1 MPQRPRH
8 PVARPTRR
16 AMTLLELLLA
26 LTILAS
32 LTVLVAAMWSQARR
46 WGDDATF
53 GHRLLRLQRL
63 SELMRVQWSD
73 RRTMIQLGESG
84 DSIGIT
90 PNQLTFVTTTAVL
103 FPDWPLVVASYR
115 IEEDPSALAFGERR
129 YDLVYTETKVAE
141 LENAPE
147 PPDADSSLDE
157 RVARRRVVLKGA
169 ADLRWQRYGRADPD
183 EEDAAAAADQ
193 PAAPGRAEGG
203 SGGGGGA
210 RPDRSDRRTR
220 QPAEPAVADA
230 DRPGDDRLINR
241 WRDMPIESRPPKGES
256 TPAVRLIG
264 TYQEED
270 FACVFVIGA
279 SRS

>member
-1 MPQRPRH
+1 MHHRPHH
-8 PVARPTRR
+8 PVAPSARR

-32 LTVLVAAMWSQARR
+32 LTILVAAMWSQARR
-46 WGDDATF
+46 WGDDATS

-73 RRTMIQLGESG
+73 RRTMIQLG
-84 DSIGIT
+84 DSADSVGIS

-103 FPDWPLVVASYR
+103 FPEWPLVVASYR
-115 IEEDPSALAFGERR
+115 IEEDPSALAVGQRR
-129 YDLVYTETKVAE
+129 YDLVYTETRVAE

-147 PPDADSSLDE
+147 PPGADSSLDD

-169 ADLRWQRYGRADPD
+169 TDLRWQRYGREDPD
-183 EEDAAAAADQ
+183 DKPADAPGKTATPASTRGSGPVARADRRPQQQ
-193 PAAPGRAEGG
+193 PATPDVPDAEKPGDPE
-203 SGGGGGA
+203 
-210 RPDRSDRRTR
+210 
-220 QPAEPAVADA
+220 
-230 DRPGDDRLINR
+230 DDRLIAR
-241 WRDMPIESRPPKGES
+241 WRDMPVESRLPQDDP

-264 TYQEED
+264 TYQQED